1 MISSSVSTYALS
13 IISSQAANM
22 TKIEEFEGY
31 YYKVAGH
38 VFAEDQDT
46 ILIKNFNYSGGGPDA
61 YFWVGT
67 QGTPADTD
75 ESSTAIL
82 AHPFEGKHFGY
93 RDLGAQH
100 LGEIVNQEIRLSL
113 PPHLKVK
120 DLHWLSVW
128 CRDFSANFGESFF
141 HHQEKANTTFTDEIT
156 LIGEMFN
163 ATEDVN
169 VLTVITL
176 NESTTEVI
184 TTTAAEIIL
193 EEVDIRRREGKGL
206 KENVQSLTE
215 DKTVLPE
222 DKTIPTENKTYF
234 PEDTM
239 TTTAVQ
245 NEITNAGHAVYI
257 SNFILLVLLLI

>member
-1 MISSSVSTYALS
+1 MPTSGLELRELLQTLM
-13 IISSQAANM
+13 NLPRL
-22 TKIEEFEGY
+22 FLL
-31 YYKVAGH
+31 
-38 VFAEDQDT
+38 
-46 ILIKNFNYSGGGPDA
+46 ILLRGN
-61 YFWVGT
+61 T
-67 QGTPADTD
+67 
-75 ESSTAIL
+75 L
-82 AHPFEGKHFGY
+82 ATETE
-93 RDLGAQH
+93 H
-100 LGEIVNQEIRLSL
+100 LGEIVNEEIRLTL
-113 PPHLKVK
+113 PPHFKVK

-141 HHQEKANTTFTDEIT
+141 HHQEEANTTFTDEIT

-169 VLTVITL
+169 VSTVITL

-222 DKTIPTENKTYF
+222 DKTIPKENKTYF

-257 SNFILLVLLLI
+257 SNFILVLLLI